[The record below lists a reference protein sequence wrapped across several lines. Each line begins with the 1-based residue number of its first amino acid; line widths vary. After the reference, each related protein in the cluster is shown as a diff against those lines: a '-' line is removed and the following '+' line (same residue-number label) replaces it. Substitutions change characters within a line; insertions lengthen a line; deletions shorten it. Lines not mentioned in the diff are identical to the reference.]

1 MIDLHSHILPGIDDG
16 AAMMQDS
23 IRLVKELESI
33 GVSDIFATPHYVD
46 ETIYVSPRKDNL
58 KLIDE
63 LQREI
68 DKEGISVRL
77 HLGNEVYI
85 TPRILQLVSEGEIS
99 TLGDTKNILV
109 ELPMSGEFPGYRD
122 IMLELIRSGYHVILA
137 HPERYSAFMSDYSLI
152 LDLHE
157 MGVDFQCNLGSFA
170 GQYGRGVFKLARRLA
185 KEKMIWGMGSDIHHV
200 HPGLLENGKKKL
212 ARFYTEDELNEI
224 LVNNPKKI
232 LLAESDAD

>member
-77 HLGNEVYI
+77 HLGNEVYKI
-85 TPRILQLVSEGEIS
+85 FH
-99 TLGDTKNILV
+99 K
-109 ELPMSGEFPGYRD
+109 
-122 IMLELIRSGYHVILA
+122 LEYLYQV
-137 HPERYSAFMSDYSLI
+137 YSLVTQVMQ
-152 LDLHE
+152 LLSLLH
-157 MGVDFQCNLGSFA
+157 
-170 GQYGRGVFKLARRLA
+170 
-185 KEKMIWGMGSDIHHV
+185 
-200 HPGLLENGKKKL
+200 
-212 ARFYTEDELNEI
+212 
-224 LVNNPKKI
+224 
-232 LLAESDAD
+232 